1 MEVTTILT
9 TVYSDLET
17 TTEDIVEATTIN
29 ITLVTDD
36 PGKGSLILNETIV
49 DLNVTTTEYIP
60 IVAAATAFASLI
72 FIGLF
77 AVSIFIVVLIRGRKR
92 FQEFPFF
99 AIVYHL
105 TAANAIHILLQLTTV
120 LPMLFFDS
128 DEESPNRFWYK
139 VGSYGIMITEQ
150 AALYFTLLM
159 TVNRF
164 AVFVFPSIL
173 SVFSAKGIHI
183 ISTFIWAYINF
194 IVFWNYNYGTT
205 KTFSRKTI
213 SMQEVLLGTNILT
226 RFFTL
231 SSTFLPIVML
241 GMYLIIFV
249 FIMKKRQIADNQ
261 NQKKT
266 ERDTSL
272 VVQAL
277 IITIALEIVNIT
289 DVLTPLFKNVTLSL
303 QWIWTI
309 FCYCATIFNQ
319 LVNPLFFLMV
329 NKMVRSTAMHIFDKN
344 INSFL
349 SDTSST
355 NKLPVTESRR
365 VPLRATKK
373 LCYGC
378 CAWFFRDEPKE
389 RTVVTF

>member
-1 MEVTTILT
+1 MEISTNYTTDFSI
-9 TVYSDLET
+9 YET
-17 TTEDIVEATTIN
+17 TSEAPVEATTIN

-36 PGKGSLILNETIV
+36 PGKGALILNETIT
-49 DLNVTTTEYIP
+49 DLNVTTIEYVP

-72 FIGLF
+72 AVGMF
-77 AVSIFIVVLIRGRKR
+77 AVTIFIVVLIRGRKR

-120 LPMLFFDS
+120 LPIMMFDS
-128 DEESPNRFWYK
+128 DEESANRFWYK

-150 AALYFTLLM
+150 ASLYFTLLM
-159 TVNRF
+159 TINRF

-173 SVFSAKGIHI
+173 SIFTSKGIHI
-183 ISTFIWAYINF
+183 ISSFLWVYINF

-205 KTFSRKTI
+205 KTFSKKTI
-213 SMQEVLLGTNILT
+213 SMKEVLLGNNLLT
-226 RFFTL
+226 
-231 SSTFLPIVML
+231 
-241 GMYLIIFV
+241 
-249 FIMKKRQIADNQ
+249 KC
-261 NQKKT
+261 
-266 ERDTSL
+266 
-272 VVQAL
+272 
-277 IITIALEIVNIT
+277 VNLT
-289 DVLTPLFKNVTLSL
+289 DVFTPFFKTASLSL

-309 FCYCATIFNQ
+309 FCYCVTIFNQ

-329 NKMVRSTAMHIFDKN
+329 NKMVRSVAKHIFDKN
-344 INSFL
+344 ISSFL

-355 NKLPVTESRR
+355 NKIPESRR
-365 VPLRATKK
+365 IPRTTKK

-378 CAWFFRDEPKE
+378 CAWMFTDEVKE

>member
-72 FIGLF
+72 IIGLF

-92 FQEFPFF
+92 FQE
-99 AIVYHL
+99 
-105 TAANAIHILLQLTTV
+105 
-120 LPMLFFDS
+120 S

-159 TVNRF
+159 TINRF

-231 SSTFLPIVML
+231 SSTFLPIIML

-277 IITIALEIVNIT
+277 IITIALEIVNVT

-329 NKMVRSTAMHIFDKN
+329 NKMVRI
-344 INSFL
+344 
-349 SDTSST
+349 
-355 NKLPVTESRR
+355 TESRR